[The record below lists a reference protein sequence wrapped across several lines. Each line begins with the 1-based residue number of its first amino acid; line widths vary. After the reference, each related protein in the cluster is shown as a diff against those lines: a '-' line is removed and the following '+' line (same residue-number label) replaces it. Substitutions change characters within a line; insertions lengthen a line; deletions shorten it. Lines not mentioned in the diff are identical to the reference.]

1 MKENLQKNIEI
12 VFKKYFREF
21 CLLSY
26 SYVSCP
32 DLAQDIVQDIF
43 VKILMNEEAAEI
55 TNLKGYIWKSVKYAS
70 LKQITRSK
78 KLIPIHENT
87 PVFTLPEE
95 AERIDVDLGPKLQ
108 SAIDKLPGQCKT
120 VFELCALDGQKYRT
134 AASSLGI
141 FVNTVKA
148 QMKKAYR
155 ILRYDLRNV
164 YEIVL
169 FFGIIHQLLP

>member
-1 MKENLQKNIEI
+1 MKENLQKNIGI
-12 VFKKYFREF
+12 VFKKHFREF

-32 DLAQDIVQDIF
+32 DLAQDIVQNIF
-43 VKILMNEEAAEI
+43 VKILTNEEAAEI
-55 TNLKGYIWKSVKYAS
+55 SNLKGYIWKSVKYSS
-70 LKQITRSK
+70 LKQIKRSR
-78 KLIPIHENT
+78 KLTPIHENT

-95 AERIDVDLGPKLQ
+95 AERIDVDLGPKLR

-134 AASSLGI
+134 AANSLGI
-141 FVNTVKA
+141 SVNTVKT

-169 FFGIIHQLLP
+169 FFGIIHQLLA